1 MAFKSMFSTG
11 AKKFLFGAGLGAIAS
26 TVLGFVAPQWAN
38 HPIAKAG
45 EAALSYSVG
54 GVESAIGT
62 VATVLIAPMGG
73 QRGTQSLDNIRTESL

>member
-1 MAFKSMFSTG
+1 MAFKKAFGTG
-11 AKKFLFGAGLGAIAS
+11 TKKFFFGAGVGAVMTA
-26 TVLGFVAPQWAN
+26 VLGYLAPQWAN

-62 VATVLIAPMGG
+62 AATMFIGAP
-73 QRGTQSLDNIRTESL
+73 RGTQALDNTQTESL

>member
-1 MAFKSMFSTG
+1 MAFKKMFGTG
-11 AKKFLFGAGLGAIAS
+11 IKKFMFGAGIGAVGSMILGY
-26 TVLGFVAPQWAN
+26 VAPQWAD

-62 VATVLIAPMGG
+62 VATMVIGAP
-73 QRGTQSLDNIRTESL
+73 RGTRALDNVMTESL

>member
-1 MAFKSMFSTG
+1 MFSTG
-11 AKKFLFGAGLGAIAS
+11 AKKFLFGAGLGAVATTI
-26 TVLGFVAPQWAN
+26 LGYVAPQWAH

-62 VATVLIAPMGG
+62 AATMLIGAP
-73 QRGTQSLDNIRTESL
+73 RGTQALDNVMTESL

>member
-1 MAFKSMFSTG
+1 MALKSMFSTG
-11 AKKFLFGAGLGAIAS
+11 AKKFLFGAGIGAIAS

-54 GVESAIGT
+54 GIESALGT
-62 VATVLIAPMGG
+62 VATVLLPTM
-73 QRGTQSLDNIRTESL
+73 QRGSQSLDNVMTESL

>member
-11 AKKFLFGAGLGAIAS
+11 AKKFFFGAGIGAVGS
-26 TVLGFVAPQWAN
+26 MVLSYVAPQWAN

-54 GVESAIGT
+54 GFEAAIGT
-62 VATVLIAPMGG
+62 AATMLIGAP
-73 QRGTQSLDNIRTESL
+73 RGTRSLDNVMTESL

>member
-1 MAFKSMFSTG
+1 MFSTG
-11 AKKFLFGAGLGAIAS
+11 AKKFLFGAGIGAVTS

-54 GVESAIGT
+54 GVESALGT
-62 VATVLIAPMGG
+62 VATVLLPTM
-73 QRGTQSLDNIRTESL
+73 QRGSQSLDNVMTESL

>member
-11 AKKFLFGAGLGAIAS
+11 AKKFFFGAGIGAVGSMILS
-26 TVLGFVAPQWAN
+26 YLAPQWAN

-54 GVESAIGT
+54 GVESAVGTAATLLIG
-62 VATVLIAPMGG
+62 AP
-73 QRGTQSLDNIRTESL
+73 RGTQALDNVMTESL

>member
-1 MAFKSMFSTG
+1 MAFTKKMFGTG
-11 AKKFLFGAGLGAIAS
+11 AKKFLFGAGLGAVAS
-26 TVLGFVAPQWAN
+26 LVLGYVAPAWAN

-62 VATVLIAPMGG
+62 AATLLIGPMAT
-73 QRGTQSLDNIRTESL
+73 RGTRALDNTQTESL